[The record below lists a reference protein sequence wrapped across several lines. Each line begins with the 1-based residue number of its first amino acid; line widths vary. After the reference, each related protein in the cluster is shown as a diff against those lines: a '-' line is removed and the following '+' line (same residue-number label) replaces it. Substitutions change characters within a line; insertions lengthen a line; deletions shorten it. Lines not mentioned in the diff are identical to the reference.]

1 MKVSMVAA
9 LGKNLELGKNNKLI
23 WRIPSDLTRFREI
36 TRGHPVIMGRKTF
49 ESIGRLLPDRTNII
63 VTRDPDYKV
72 EGAIVS
78 NSIEEAIDKSKTE
91 PGSNEIFII
100 GGAQIYSSA
109 IQYANKLYLTKI
121 NAEEPSADAF
131 FPDYSEFKK
140 VVYREAREE
149 DGMEYEFL
157 DIER

>member
-23 WRIPSDLTRFREI
+23 WRIPSDLARFREI

>member
-1 MKVSMVAA
+1 MKISMIAA
-9 LGKNLELGKNNKLI
+9 IGKSRELGKGNKLI

>member
-1 MKVSMVAA
+1 MKISMIAA
-9 LGKNLELGKNNKLI
+9 IGKSRELGKGNKLI
-23 WRIPSDLTRFREI
+23 WKIPSDLARFREI

>member
-1 MKVSMVAA
+1 MKISMIAA
-9 LGKNLELGKNNKLI
+9 LGKNRELGKNNKLI
-23 WRIPSDLTRFREI
+23 WKIPSDLARFRKI

-49 ESIGRLLPDRTNII
+49 ESIGRSLSDRTNII
-63 VTRDPDYKV
+63 VTRDQNYKV

-78 NSIEEAIDKSKTE
+78 NSIEKAIEEAKKIE
-91 PGSNEIFII
+91 SNEIFII
-100 GGAQIYSSA
+100 GGAQIYA
-109 IQYANKLYLTKI
+109 LGMPYGDKLYLTKI

-157 DIER
+157 DLEK